1 MARHSRITAAGLAAE
16 AAALQSGTQLTP
28 TKVRFGTGRV
38 VPTAST
44 TGITTPFV
52 PPKETSLLNF
62 VLDGPSFELGY
73 QYVGNDEFNFSELEV
88 VVTGDVVHSVI
99 VDDTG
104 NLGGKNVSQ
113 IAMVGALELTYV
125 NPPDASGLTAV
136 LNAPLALL
144 HASTTVRGA
153 IAIATDAEAAAAV
166 NDAKAVVPKH
176 LAGSA
181 MSPRSVTSGR
191 LDALITDGFYTVQS
205 AVLRAAPDKPAGVA
219 DGDAVIHRIEGHWQL
234 LDANGNI
241 FVKVG
246 TGSWRQSSGRVP
258 TVWRRSTPG
267 NYTCNVPDDS
277 TRAVIELK
285 ASGFGADGGF
295 RDLGVDYPGRS
306 QNRNV
311 PNGYVIID
319 IPTEYLPKQCAVVVP
334 SGGMGGPGSPSVSR
348 QNGGSGTLASF
359 NGWTSDL
366 NYTLGRSS
374 PSRGGQGGGGSPDG
388 RIGFDVAAQPSPLPL
403 IFGAGGAAG
412 TSSSPNGVAGTG
424 PSGNGGAGYGQN
436 GRGGDGGPGEVK
448 VTFYFA

>member
-73 QYVGNDEFNFSELEV
+73 QYVGNDEFNFSELEL

-104 NLGGKNVSQ
+104 NLGGKNASQ

-166 NDAKAVVPKH
+166 NDAKALVPKH
-176 LAGSA
+176 LVGSA
-181 MSPRSVTSGR
+181 RSPAVTTASDANTLTATGIYQASTSVATAMSNLPAEVDFAFTM
-191 LDALITDGFYTVQS
+191 
-205 AVLRAAPDKPAGVA
+205 AVEPAGGFVRQIIWG
-219 DGDAVIHRIEGHWQL
+219 DGLAYTREQT
-234 LDANGNI
+234 
-241 FVKVG
+241 VG
-246 TGSWRQSSGRVP
+246 DNLGRVEAHRGSESAE
-258 TVWRRSTPG
+258 V
-267 NYTCNVPDDS
+267 
-277 TRAVIELK
+277 
-285 ASGFGADGGF
+285 DGGC
-295 RDLGVDYPGRS
+295 G
-306 QNRNV
+306 
-311 PNGYVIID
+311 
-319 IPTEYLPKQCAVVVP
+319 AVRY
-334 SGGMGGPGSPSVSR
+334 SR
-348 QNGGSGTLASF
+348 
-359 NGWTSDL
+359 
-366 NYTLGRSS
+366 
-374 PSRGGQGGGGSPDG
+374 
-388 RIGFDVAAQPSPLPL
+388 
-403 IFGAGGAAG
+403 
-412 TSSSPNGVAGTG
+412 
-424 PSGNGGAGYGQN
+424 
-436 GRGGDGGPGEVK
+436 
-448 VTFYFA
+448 

>member
-73 QYVGNDEFNFSELEV
+73 QYVGNDEFDFSELEL

-181 MSPRSVTSGR
+181 MSPRSVTIGR
-191 LDALITDGFYTVQS
+191 LDALITDGFYTVPS

-234 LDANGNI
+234 LDASGNI

-258 TVWRRSTPG
+258 TVWERTTAG
-267 NYTCNVPDDS
+267 NYTCPVPDDA
-277 TRAVIELK
+277 TRAIIELK
-285 ASGFGADGGF
+285 ASGSGGGADGG
-295 RDLGVDYPGRS
+295 
-306 QNRNV
+306 
-311 PNGYVIID
+311 
-319 IPTEYLPKQCAVVVP
+319 
-334 SGGMGGPGSPSVSR
+334 
-348 QNGGSGTLASF
+348 
-359 NGWTSDL
+359 
-366 NYTLGRSS
+366 
-374 PSRGGQGGGGSPDG
+374 
-388 RIGFDVAAQPSPLPL
+388 
-403 IFGAGGAAG
+403 
-412 TSSSPNGVAGTG
+412 
-424 PSGNGGAGYGQN
+424 
-436 GRGGDGGPGEVK
+436 GGDWGWCNGARVR
-448 VTFYFA
+448 TTLCQWLYHH